1 MLFVNYSVTRS
12 WREVFKIAICDDE
25 DTLICQLKDHLNQ
38 YADETNKEFC
48 FFTFHDGSELLQEYS
63 PDFDLI
69 FLDIKMAQIN
79 GLKTAEAIRKMDST
93 VGIIFLTSL
102 KQYVWKGYQYRAV
115 NYLLKPVKYGVL
127 KMELE
132 RYFDHYQ
139 GKDEPYFSFSN
150 DRGKYKVLYKNLCY
164 AHTEKRNVMLHFE
177 GHKQVIYK
185 NMKEV
190 SALLCQQPQ
199 FVRCHQSF
207 VVNMSYIKGMEGM
220 EIILITGEHIPISQP
235 KRKEFMMKLTD
246 YWGDIL

>member
-1 MLFVNYSVTRS
+1 
-12 WREVFKIAICDDE
+12 
-25 DTLICQLKDHLNQ
+25 
-38 YADETNKEFC
+38 
-48 FFTFHDGSELLQEYS
+48 
-63 PDFDLI
+63 
-69 FLDIKMAQIN
+69 
-79 GLKTAEAIRKMDST
+79 
-93 VGIIFLTSL
+93 
-102 KQYVWKGYQYRAV
+102 
-115 NYLLKPVKYGVL
+115 
-127 KMELE
+127 
-132 RYFDHYQ
+132 
-139 GKDEPYFSFSN
+139 
-150 DRGKYKVLYKNLCY
+150 
-164 AHTEKRNVMLHFE
+164 MLHFE